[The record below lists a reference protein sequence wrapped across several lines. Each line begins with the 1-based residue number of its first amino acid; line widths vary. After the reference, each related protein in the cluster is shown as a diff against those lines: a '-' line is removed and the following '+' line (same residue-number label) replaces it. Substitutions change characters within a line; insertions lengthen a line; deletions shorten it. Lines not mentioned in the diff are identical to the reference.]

1 MFIIILLILDMEE
14 WQLSEHRVFNLRRR
28 TRELVAPTQ
37 TLEGMLE
44 REAARAQV
52 AVDYQDLLLHML
64 RKVLVYSPRAR
75 PDNWDVAA
83 DPYFDKLRQR
93 SAKLPNGRPLPHH
106 LFEFTSG
113 EVKSMTKKAREKFT
127 YGL

>member
-1 MFIIILLILDMEE
+1 MEGIIFDIM
-14 WQLSEHRVFNLRRR
+14 FNLRRR
-28 TRELVAPTQ
+28 TCDLMAPTQ
-37 TLEGMLE
+37 TLKGMLE

-52 AVDYQDLLLHML
+52 AVDYQDLLLQLL

-83 DPYFDKLRQR
+83 DPYFDKLRER
-93 SAKLPNGRPLPHH
+93 SAKLPNGRPLPNH

-113 EVKSMTKKAREKFT
+113 EVKSMTKKTREKFAWA
-127 YGL
+127 LR